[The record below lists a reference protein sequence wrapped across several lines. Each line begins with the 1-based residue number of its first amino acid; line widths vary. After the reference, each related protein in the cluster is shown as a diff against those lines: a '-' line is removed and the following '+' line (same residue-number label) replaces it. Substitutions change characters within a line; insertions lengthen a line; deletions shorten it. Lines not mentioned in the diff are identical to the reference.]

1 MADAACP
8 VTITASDGDATLPPG
23 GRFTVGVNSVTGGE
37 MICDIVFV
45 ILLGIQFL
53 LCLHTKYIHH

>member
-1 MADAACP
+1 MQP
-8 VTITASDGDATLPPG
+8 VQLQLLQAMGMLPFHQVVG
-23 GRFTVGVNSVTGGE
+23 FTVGVNSVTGGE